1 MARTGVTQILT
12 GGNGGASRSADLGV
26 LLLRVFFGLAL
37 ALAHGLKKLPPSE
50 RFVAGV
56 VEMGFPAPLV
66 FAWLSTFAEF
76 FCALLLVIGL
86 ATRPAAVFVAI
97 NMAVAAFI
105 RQAGDPFGEIELAL
119 AYLVVAI
126 AFVLTGAGRYSID
139 TLISRP
145 RRSLHRSTD

>member
-1 MARTGVTQILT
+1 
-12 GGNGGASRSADLGV
+12 
-26 LLLRVFFGLAL
+26 
-37 ALAHGLKKLPPSE
+37 
-50 RFVAGV
+50 
-56 VEMGFPAPLV
+56 MGFPAPLV

-126 AFVLTGAGRYSID
+126 AFVLTGAGRYYID

>member
-1 MARTGVTQILT
+1 MPTTGVTQILT
-12 GGNGGASRSADLGV
+12 GGRGGASRSADLGL

-37 ALAHGLKKLPPSE
+37 ALAHGLKKLPPSD
-50 RFVAGV
+50 RFLAGV
-56 VEMGFPAPLV
+56 VEMGFPAPIA

-76 FCALLLVIGL
+76 FCAMLLVIGL
-86 ATRPAAVFVAI
+86 TTRPAAMFVLF

-126 AFVLTGAGRYSID
+126 ALMLTGAGRYSVDAI
-139 TLISRP
+139 IQ
-145 RRSLHRSTD
+145 RRVV